1 MRRQQSLPAASAVA
15 SLRLALSVSGCPA
28 DPLDDCCLEGP
39 TGARQPS
46 DDPADGLDRC
56 LMGETGGPRSA
67 VPDLSL
73 LPLSINSGA
82 ADTSQVLCA
91 GVGSI
96 ARLEGTVSS
105 LLLLCVHHS
114 RPPVFPPWALRSVRH
129 YHPGDGCPQPGLGE
143 RTRMSAARLASW

>member
-1 MRRQQSLPAASAVA
+1 MRRRRSLPAASAVA

-28 DPLDDCCLEGP
+28 DPLDDCC
-39 TGARQPS
+39 
-46 DDPADGLDRC
+46 LDRC

-105 LLLLCVHHS
+105 LSLLCVHHS
-114 RPPVFPPWALRSVRH
+114 RPPVFPPRALRSVRH
-129 YHPGDGCPQPGLGE
+129 YHSGGGYPQPGLGE
-143 RTRMSAARLASW
+143 RTRMSAARLA